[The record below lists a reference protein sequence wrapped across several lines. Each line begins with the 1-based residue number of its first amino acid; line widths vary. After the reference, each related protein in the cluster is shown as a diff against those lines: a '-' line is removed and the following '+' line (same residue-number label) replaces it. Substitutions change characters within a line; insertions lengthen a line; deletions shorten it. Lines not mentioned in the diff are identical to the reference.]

1 MDKKKIVQ
9 IIENFAPLELAEAWD
24 CSGWLVETHKAEVKK
39 VMLCLTVT
47 DDIVRQAKSQNC
59 DMLISHHPLFFVP
72 FEYSGID
79 IYCAHTNL
87 DRTQGGTTDK
97 LIEVLSIPRPLKEK
111 ELCHCEER
119 SDVAISSFVR
129 YVDLEISTC
138 DFAKKL
144 CKVSK
149 NVRLVNNKNATQLNK
164 IAFCAGSGSEFIK
177 EAISNGADCYVTG
190 DLKFHT
196 AAESDIVLFDIGHF
210 ESEYPVLEVFEKLLQ
225 KDVEIV
231 FAEEKSPFEYCL

>member
-24 CSGWLVETHKAEVKK
+24 CSGWLVETDKAEVNK

-59 DMLISHHPLFFVP
+59 DMVISHHPLFFVP
-72 FEYSGID
+72 FEYLGID

-97 LIEVLSIPRPLKEK
+97 LLETLDLTVSEIGE
-111 ELCHCEER
+111 
-119 SDVAISSFVR
+119 DGFVR
-129 YVDLEISTC
+129 YSIYKTSVK
-138 DFAKKL
+138 DFAQKL
-144 CKVSK
+144 CQISK
-149 NVRLVNNKNATQLNK
+149 NVRLVNNKNVTELNK
-164 IAFCAGSGSEFIK
+164 IAFCSGSGSEFIK
-177 EAISNGADCYVTG
+177 EAISNGDDAYVTG

-196 AAESDIVLFDIGHF
+196 AVESDIVLFDIGHF
-210 ESEYPVLEVFEKLLQ
+210 ESEVPVREVFKNLLQ
-225 KDVEIV
+225 NEVEVV
-231 FAEEKSPFEYCL
+231 FADEKSPLEHISCSK

>member
-9 IIENFAPLELAEAWD
+9 IIENFAPLQLAEAWD
-24 CSGWLVETHKAEVKK
+24 CSGWLVETDKEEVEK

-47 DDIVRQAKSQNC
+47 DDIVKQAKSQNC
-59 DMLISHHPLFFVP
+59 DMLISHHPLFFVSL
-72 FEYSGID
+72 EYSGID

-97 LIEVLSIPRPLKEK
+97 LLKTLDLTVSGIGE
-111 ELCHCEER
+111 
-119 SDVAISSFVR
+119 DGFVR
-129 YVDLEISTC
+129 YSIYKTSVK
-138 DFAKKL
+138 DFAQKL

>member
-47 DDIVRQAKSQNC
+47 DDIVTQAKSQNC
-59 DMLISHHPLFFVP
+59 DMIISHHPLFFIP
-72 FEYSGID
+72 LEYSGID

-97 LIEVLSIPRPLKEK
+97 LLKTLDLTVSEIG
-111 ELCHCEER
+111 E
-119 SDVAISSFVR
+119 DGFVR
-129 YVDLEISTC
+129 YSIYKTSVK
-138 DFAKKL
+138 DFAQKL
-144 CKVSK
+144 CQISK
-149 NVRLVNNKNATQLNK
+149 NVRLVNNKNVTELNK

-177 EAISNGADCYVTG
+177 EAISNGVDAYVTG

-196 AAESDIVLFDIGHF
+196 AVESDIVLFDIGHF
-210 ESEYPVLEVFEKLLQ
+210 ESEVPVLAVFKNLLQ
-225 KDVEIV
+225 NEVEV
-231 FAEEKSPFEYCL
+231 TFAYEKSPFETISCSK

>member
-24 CSGWLVETHKAEVKK
+24 CSGWLVETDKAEVNK

-47 DDIVRQAKSQNC
+47 DDIVSQAKSQNC
-59 DMLISHHPLFFVP
+59 DMIISHHPLFFIP
-72 FEYSGID
+72 LEYSGID

-97 LIEVLSIPRPLKEK
+97 LLKTLDLTVSEIG
-111 ELCHCEER
+111 EDC
-119 SDVAISSFVR
+119 FVR
-129 YVDLEISTC
+129 YSIYKTSVK
-138 DFAKKL
+138 DFAQKL
-144 CKVSK
+144 CQISE
-149 NVRLVNNKNATQLNK
+149 NVRLVNNKNVTELNK

-177 EAISNGADCYVTG
+177 EAITNGADAYVTG

-196 AAESDIVLFDIGHF
+196 AVESDIVLFDIGHF
-210 ESEYPVLEVFEKLLQ
+210 ESEIPVLNVFKKLLQ
-225 KDVEIV
+225 SEIEVV
-231 FAEEKSPFEYCL
+231 FAKEESPFKIIY